1 VRPPRR
7 CAAALLVLG
16 ALAACASG
24 PSEPAAGDPGQG
36 GIRVASYDFAE
47 NQILAAVYAEGVR
60 RAGLPVS
67 LLPGNG
73 TREVVEPA
81 LEQGVADVVVDYLGT
96 ALDFSRP
103 GGEGAA
109 GTPAAL
115 HTALQQTLGARGIT
129 VLDPARAEDQNGFAV
144 TRAFAQ
150 QHGISRLSDLAPL
163 AAGLTFGGPP
173 ECRQRPLCLPG
184 LGTVYGLKFG
194 RVQNMSS
201 RGATVEALI
210 AGDIEVGL
218 LETTDA
224 RLARSPVVLL
234 ADDRSL
240 QPHENV
246 VPLVRT
252 HVLDRW
258 GGRLRAALDG
268 VSARLTTAELVQLNR
283 LVEVDGLTPAAAAT
297 RWWAG

>member
-7 CAAALLVLG
+7 CCAVLLVLG

-24 PSEPAAGDPGQG
+24 PSTPAAVDSGGV
-36 GIRVASYDFAE
+36 GIRVAAYDFPE

-96 ALDFSRP
+96 ALAFARP
-103 GGEGAA
+103 DGVGAG
-109 GTPAAL
+109 GTPADL
-115 HTALQQTLGARGIT
+115 HAALQQTLGARGIT
-129 VLDPARAEDQNGFAV
+129 VLEPAAAEDQNGFAV

-173 ECRQRPLCLPG
+173 ECPQRPLCLPG
-184 LGTVYGLKFG
+184 LGSVYGLRFG
-194 RVQNMSS
+194 RVQNMAS

-210 AGDIEVGL
+210 AGDVDVGM

-234 ADDRSL
+234 ADDRAL

-246 VPLVRT
+246 VPLVRRQ
-252 HVLDRW
+252 VLDRW

-268 VSARLTTAELVQLNR
+268 VSARLTTDEVVQLNR
-283 LVEVDGLTPAAAAT
+283 LVEVEGLTPAEAAT